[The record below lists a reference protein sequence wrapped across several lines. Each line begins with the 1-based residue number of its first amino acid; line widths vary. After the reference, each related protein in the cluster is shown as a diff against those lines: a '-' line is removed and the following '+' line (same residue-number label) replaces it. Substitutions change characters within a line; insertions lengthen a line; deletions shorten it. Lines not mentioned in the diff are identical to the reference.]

1 MTAVPE
7 QKNGSNPIDVDPIET
22 KEWIDALNGVIE
34 KEGVD
39 RAAFLIDEQI
49 SHARVNGVV
58 QPFHAETPYINTI
71 PVEKQAK
78 LPGDQEI
85 EHRIRSYT
93 RWNAMAL
100 VLKAN
105 KDTNVGGH
113 ISSFQSAATLYD
125 VGFNHFWH
133 APSDKHGG
141 DLVFVQ
147 GHVATGVYARAY
159 MLGRLTEEHLLNFRQ
174 EVDGKGISSYP
185 HPWLMPDF
193 WQFPT
198 VSMGLGPIMAIYQ
211 ARFMKYLQDRGL
223 ANTEGRKV
231 WAFLGDGETDEPESL
246 GAIGMAGRENLDNLC
261 FVINCNLQRLDGPV
275 RGNGKIIQELESEF
289 RGAGWNVIKL
299 IWGTHWDAL
308 FARDKKGILMKRL
321 GEIVDGEY
329 QTMKAKN
336 GAYVRKIVFNT
347 PELEAFVADWSDEDV
362 WNLNRGGHD
371 PHKVYAAFHAAANH
385 KNQPTVILAKTIK
398 GYGMGGSGQGMN
410 IAHQA
415 KKMNIED
422 IKAFRDQFKI
432 PVPDDKLEELPL
444 VKFEE
449 GSPELNYMRERRMEL
464 GGYLPQRRTKAE
476 SLEVPKLEAFAPLL
490 EATTEGRE
498 ISTTMAF
505 VRLLNIVIKD
515 KTIGKRVVP
524 IVPDESRTFGMEGMF
539 RQLGIWNQL
548 GQLYTPQDHDQ
559 LMFYKEDKHGQILQE
574 GINEAGAMC
583 DWIAAATSY
592 STHGVPML
600 PFYIFYSMFGFQ
612 RIGDLAWAAGDMRS
626 RGFLLGGTA
635 GRTTLNGEGLQHE
648 DGHSHLWSAAIPNC
662 ISYDPSFAFEL
673 AVIIQDGMRRMMTDQ
688 DDVYYY
694 LTLMNENYAHPA
706 MPKGAEKD
714 ILKGMYQLTSVGDA
728 KAKLKVQLLGS
739 GTIFREVIEA
749 ANLLRDDWGVASD
762 IWGCPSFTELGRDWN
777 AVSRENM
784 LNPSNKPVLSHV
796 EKLLKDKSGPVIAAT
811 DYVRMFAEQI
821 RPAIQNIGK
830 RYTVLGTDGYG
841 RSDTREKLRHFFEV
855 DRRWVTVAALKTLAD
870 EGQIEHQ
877 KVAEAIKKYG
887 LDPKKPNPMTV

>member
-34 KEGVD
+34 KEGVE
-39 RAAFLIDEQI
+39 RAAYLIDEQI

-159 MLGRLTEEHLLNFRQ
+159 MLGRLSEEHLLNFRQ

-336 GAYVRKIVFNT
+336 GAYVRKTVFNT
-347 PELEAFVADWSDEDV
+347 PELEALVADWSDEDV

-464 GGYLPQRRTKAE
+464 GGYLPQRRAKAE

-673 AVIIQDGMRRMMTDQ
+673 AVIIQDGMRRMMTNQ

-694 LTLMNENYAHPA
+694 ITLMNENYAHPA
-706 MPKGAEKD
+706 MPKGAEED

-784 LNPSNKPVLSHV
+784 LNPANKPVLSHV

-855 DRRWVTVAALKTLAD
+855 DRRWVAVAALKTLAD

-887 LDPKKPNPMTV
+887 LDP

>member
-1 MTAVPE
+1 
-7 QKNGSNPIDVDPIET
+7 
-22 KEWIDALNGVIE
+22 
-34 KEGVD
+34 
-39 RAAFLIDEQI
+39 
-49 SHARVNGVV
+49 
-58 QPFHAETPYINTI
+58 
-71 PVEKQAK
+71 
-78 LPGDQEI
+78 
-85 EHRIRSYT
+85 
-93 RWNAMAL
+93 
-100 VLKAN
+100 
-105 KDTNVGGH
+105 
-113 ISSFQSAATLYD
+113 
-125 VGFNHFWH
+125 
-133 APSDKHGG
+133 
-141 DLVFVQ
+141 
-147 GHVATGVYARAY
+147 
-159 MLGRLTEEHLLNFRQ
+159 MLGRLTEENLNNFRQ

-211 ARFMKYLQDRGL
+211 ARFMKYLQDRGM
-223 ANTEGRKV
+223 AQTEGRKV

-299 IWGTHWDAL
+299 VWGTHWDAL

-347 PELEAFVADWSDEDV
+347 PELEALVADWSDEDV

-432 PVPDDKLEELPL
+432 PVPDDKLEELPF

-464 GGYLPQRRTKAE
+464 GGYLPQRRAKAE
-476 SLEVPKLEAFAPLL
+476 SLEVPKLEVFNPLL
-490 EATTEGRE
+490 EATVEGRE

-505 VRLLNIVIKD
+505 VRMLNMVVKD

-648 DGHSHLWSAAIPNC
+648 DGHSHLWSGAIPNC
-662 ISYDPSFAFEL
+662 ISYDPTFAFEL
-673 AVIIQDGMRRMMTDQ
+673 AVIIQDGMRRMMTNQ

-694 LTLMNENYAHPA
+694 ITLMNENYAHPA
-706 MPKGAEKD
+706 MPKGIEND
-714 ILKGMYQLTSVGDA
+714 ILKGMYRLTSVGDA
-728 KAKLKVQLLGS
+728 KSKLKVQLLGS

-749 ANLLRDDWGVASD
+749 ANMLRDDWGVASD

-777 AVSRENM
+777 AVARQNM
-784 LNPSNKPVLSHV
+784 LNPTDKPVLSHV
-796 EKLLKDKSGPVIAAT
+796 EKLLKDTAGPVIVAT
-811 DYVRMFAEQI
+811 DYVRLFPEQI

-870 EGQIEHQ
+870 EGQIEHK